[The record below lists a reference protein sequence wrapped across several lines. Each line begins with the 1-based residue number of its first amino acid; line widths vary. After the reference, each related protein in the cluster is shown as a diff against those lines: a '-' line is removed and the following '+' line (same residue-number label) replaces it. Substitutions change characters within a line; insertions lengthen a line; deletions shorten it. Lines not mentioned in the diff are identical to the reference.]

1 MADHIKIVMVIILL
15 ALEIPAAVALVL
27 GWKKACKD
35 ARERRKED
43 GK

>member
-1 MADHIKIVMVIILL
+1 MADPIKIVMVIILL

-35 ARERRKED
+35 ARERSKED